1 MSKGIFPKNNQFC
14 FGTPLKVDGC
24 SFVRS
29 YHFIKKYTPG
39 NHTTDLGNISYRKN
53 AFFRA
58 LPEKGGGGPC
68 PNLSFI
74 YIQHISSENIILK
87 TFWYFGAPYSAGKCL
102 RGSSP
107 SMQMSGTRASYTLK
121 RCFCFI
127 YLFNIRW
134 ISCGTLRRLWDQRP
148 GQWTPLACSGR
159 KGFNLNACIFVQ
171 DYHQYLLNVSFVV
184 ANVDPLRKGKIPQPR
199 RLGSLI
205 KIIGPLYVLLHVLYK
220 LFYL

>member
-1 MSKGIFPKNNQFC
+1 MFILPNIYFTELYSTNQSPNVNPRSVFCIF
-14 FGTPLKVDGC
+14 GL
-24 SFVRS
+24 
-29 YHFIKKYTPG
+29 
-39 NHTTDLGNISYRKN
+39 LSYRYN
-53 AFFRA
+53 
-58 LPEKGGGGPC
+58 
-68 PNLSFI
+68 I
-74 YIQHISSENIILK
+74 YQVRIEIWKL
-87 TFWYFGAPYSAGKCL
+87 APYSAGKCL
-102 RGSSP
+102 RGRCP

-121 RCFCFI
+121 RCFCYI

-134 ISCGTLRRLWDQRP
+134 ISCGTLRRLWDLRL

-205 KIIGPLYVLLHVLYK
+205 KILGPLYVLLHVLYK
-220 LFYL
+220 LFYLGRKRRHLVSQI